1 MCKKYEKKILLK
13 MKKFWKCDNNIS
25 KERWNNKEEITQKE
39 IVKAWL
45 EKITHNHLHKKVSNI
60 YSYT

>member
-25 KERWNNKEEITQKE
+25 KERWNNKEESHTKRNSESMIGK
-39 IVKAWL
+39 
-45 EKITHNHLHKKVSNI
+45 N
-60 YSYT
+60 YS